1 MVSGGSRNESMIR
14 IIRDGEVLKEIDDI
28 QTLIQYLDY
37 YNTLP
42 KMIEFRINYDK
53 IEERERRQAAELSN

>member
-1 MVSGGSRNESMIR
+1 VSGGSRNESMIR

-37 YNTLP
+37 YDTP
-42 KMIEFRINYDK
+42 TKYIEIRTNDDK
-53 IEERERRQAAELSN
+53 IEERNRRQAAELSD

>member
-1 MVSGGSRNESMIR
+1 MIR

-37 YNTLP
+37 HDTPTKY
-42 KMIEFRINYDK
+42 IEIRTNHDE
-53 IEERERRQAAELSN
+53 IEERDKRQAAELSD

>member
-37 YNTLP
+37 YDTP
-42 KMIEFRINYDK
+42 TKYIEIRTNDDK
-53 IEERERRQAAELSN
+53 IEERNRRQAAEFGD

>member
-1 MVSGGSRNESMIR
+1 MIR
-14 IIRDGEVLKEIDDI
+14 IIKDDEVLKETEDV

-37 YNTLP
+37 YDTPP

-53 IEERERRQAAELSN
+53 IEERNRRQAAELSN